1 MALPSSYKQVVE
13 VFRELASTHQAV
25 KQFGIGQ
32 VSDIDIQTEENAFQR
47 FPLVFLV
54 PTLSQMD
61 RFGKVVLGFRM
72 VVCDI
77 AKDNEEEVTVNTQN
91 NTFMIIQDLLSKIIL
106 TGWDTVGIT
115 VQTPVNLIPFQE
127 KFNNNLTG
135 WEAQLSVIVQ
145 SPFNYCAAPF
155 V

>member
-155 V
+155 E

>member
-32 VSDIDIQTEENAFQR
+32 VSDIDIQTEENPFQR

-155 V
+155 E

>member
-1 MALPSSYKQVVE
+1 
-13 VFRELASTHQAV
+13 
-25 KQFGIGQ
+25 
-32 VSDIDIQTEENAFQR
+32 
-47 FPLVFLV
+47 
-54 PTLSQMD
+54 MD

>member
-54 PTLSQMD
+54 PALSQMD

>member
-1 MALPSSYKQVVE
+1 MALPSSYKQVVDL
-13 VFRELASTHQAV
+13 FRELALSHLAV

-32 VSDIDIQTEENAFQR
+32 VSDIDIQTEDNPFQR

-61 RFGKVVLGFRM
+61 RFGKVILGFRM

-91 NTFMIIQDLLSKIIL
+91 NTFMITQDLLSKIIL
-106 TGWDTVGIT
+106 TGWDTIGIT

-135 WEAQLSVIVQ
+135 WEAQLSVLVQ
-145 SPFNYCAAPF
+145 SPFNYCDAPF
-155 V
+155 S